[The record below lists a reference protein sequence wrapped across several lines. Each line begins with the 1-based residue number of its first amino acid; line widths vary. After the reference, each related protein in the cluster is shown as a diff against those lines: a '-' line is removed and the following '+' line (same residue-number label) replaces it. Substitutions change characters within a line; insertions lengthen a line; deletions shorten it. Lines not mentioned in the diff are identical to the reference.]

1 MIASSA
7 FFVIDGI
14 LGWPVEL
21 YDGSWSQWGQ
31 LSANAANGGQ
41 LKADSPWRTD
51 IPSRSGMIAYNYT
64 SISAAFFS
72 GTGLNDLTTSLT
84 TTNVTIDRYYVV
96 EIDATG
102 APDTFRWSKDN
113 GVNWDAATVTITGV
127 SQDLTE
133 GAAVTFGA
141 TTGHVLGDRWKF
153 TAGARKAVEI
163 LSADS
168 TACMGTLNLDGTK
181 TFTPTGCTQGAPGS
195 YDPSANKIE
204 EEDEQFIGA
213 GGSGGG
219 SGGGG
224 VPATGC

>member
-1 MIASSA
+1 VIASSA
-7 FFVIDGI
+7 FFVLDGI

-31 LSANAANGGQ
+31 LSANTTNGGQ
-41 LKADSPWRTD
+41 LKTDSPWRTD
-51 IPSRSGMIAYNYT
+51 LPSRSGMVAYNYA

-72 GTGLNDLTTSLT
+72 GAGLDDLTTSLT
-84 TTNVTIDRYYVV
+84 TTTVTVDRYYVV
-96 EIDATG
+96 EIDLTG
-102 APDTFRWSKDN
+102 TPDTFRWSKDN
-113 GVNWDAATVTITGV
+113 GVTWDAAGVAITGA
-127 SQDLTE
+127 SQDLIE

-141 TTGHVLGDRWKF
+141 TTGHILGDRWKF

-163 LSADS
+163 LSADGAVCTS
-168 TACMGTLNLDGTK
+168 TLNLDGTR
-181 TFTPTGCTQGAPGS
+181 TSTPTGCTPGAPGS

-204 EEDEQFIGA
+204 EEDGQFM
-213 GGSGGG
+213 GSGGSG